1 MLNLTVLLF
10 ERAGLIIILAFFLVN
25 IPQFRKLL
33 FRKDWSTTFQLFAIF
48 SIFTIVANLIGV
60 ELRPD
65 NSIQFKSLLQN
76 VTPGDSVA
84 NIRILTV
91 TVSGIIGG
99 PLVGGGVGLVAGL
112 HRMLQESLT
121 TDALFYIPSSMII
134 GILAGFLLRKNNIA
148 LQQ

>member
-84 NIRILTV
+84 NIRIFNGYRFRNYWRAAGWVWGRLSRWT
-91 TVSGIIGG
+91 S
-99 PLVGGGVGLVAGL
+99 PNVA
-112 HRMLQESLT
+112 RV
-121 TDALFYIPSSMII
+121 ANNRRP
-134 GILAGFLLRKNNIA
+134 FLYSQFDDNWNFSRFFC
-148 LQQ
+148 

>member
-76 VTPGDSVA
+76 VTPGDSV
-84 NIRILTV
+84 
-91 TVSGIIGG
+91 SGSG
-99 PLVGGGVGLVAGL
+99 
-112 HRMLQESLT
+112 T
-121 TDALFYIPSSMII
+121 
-134 GILAGFLLRKNNIA
+134 A
-148 LQQ
+148 LQNLNVRLMGLYGKDAELKISSDQNGTQVVIQIPYKEQV

>member
-1 MLNLTVLLF
+1 MLNLIVLLF

-99 PLVGGGVGLVAGL
+99 PLVGGWSRLSRWTSPNVA
-112 HRMLQESLT
+112 RV
-121 TDALFYIPSSMII
+121 ANNRRP
-134 GILAGFLLRKNNIA
+134 FLYSQFDDNWNFSRFFC
-148 LQQ
+148 